1 MAQDDDASGIVG
13 VGNRDDREEV
23 RVESTSASGDDVS
36 PSPREE
42 EGEAIQVTTVDRL
55 HADGSKHHA
64 NVKGRFVTVFRLEGK
79 FYCIDSVC
87 YHAGGP
93 LTLGDIEDV
102 DGQACVRCPWHNY
115 IVTIK
120 TGEKLYQ
127 SLDKREDGKMVPGAW
142 KSVGVRQRMHEVF
155 ERDGKVFVTL
165 ASQGDIESDRYAT
178 NAVCGARIHSGGLGS
193 LRNARAPRFQ
203 PGRRFAD
210 NSMVGGDGRMP

>member
-13 VGNRDDREEV
+13 VGNRDEREEV

-64 NVKGRFVTVFRLEGK
+64 NVKVTPSTLSLACIFSFLCFHIDFSERPLTLQGRFVTVFRLEGK

-93 LTLGDIEDV
+93 L
-102 DGQACVRCPWHNY
+102 VRKP
-115 IVTIK
+115 
-120 TGEKLYQ
+120 
-127 SLDKREDGKMVPGAW
+127 
-142 KSVGVRQRMHEVF
+142 
-155 ERDGKVFVTL
+155 
-165 ASQGDIESDRYAT
+165 
-178 NAVCGARIHSGGLGS
+178 IHSLTHPCMHS
-193 LRNARAPRFQ
+193 TWLCQ
-203 PGRRFAD
+203 
-210 NSMVGGDGRMP
+210 